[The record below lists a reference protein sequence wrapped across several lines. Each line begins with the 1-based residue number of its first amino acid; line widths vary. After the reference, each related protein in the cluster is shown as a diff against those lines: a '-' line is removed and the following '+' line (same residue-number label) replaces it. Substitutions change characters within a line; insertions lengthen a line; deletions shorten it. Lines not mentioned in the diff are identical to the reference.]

1 MINIYVVL
9 FVRATI
15 TDHLN
20 YNNRPRGQNNSMSS
34 LKDNAY
40 QIIKQRI
47 IDATYPAQTFI
58 DERALA
64 QELNT
69 SRTPIRE
76 ALIALSQEGYLQIL
90 PKRGIIVLP
99 FTYQDAVDIFQ
110 VRRLLEP
117 WLVRTYGPSLTEEE
131 LKHERELVIEEINAQ
146 PPQKDRP
153 GISMHHHPHILLIEK
168 CTNRNIRKMLDYS
181 EQQIERI
188 PDTRRLARPYVN
200 VNEEAYKEQILADH
214 LRLIDLMLAG
224 DFEGAAKDMEW
235 HVQHAEEEYMS
246 FWFG

>member
-1 MINIYVVL
+1 
-9 FVRATI
+9 
-15 TDHLN
+15 
-20 YNNRPRGQNNSMSS
+20 MSS

-40 QIIKQRI
+40 QIIKNRI

-110 VRRLLEP
+110 VRMLLEP
-117 WLVRTYGPSLTEEE
+117 WLVRTYGPTLTKEE
-131 LKHERELVIEEINAQ
+131 LERERELVIEEINSQ
-146 PPQKDRP
+146 PPKKDRP

-168 CTNRNIRKMLDYS
+168 CTNRNISKMLYYS
-181 EQQIERI
+181 EQQIERT
-188 PDTRRLARPYVN
+188 PDTRRVSGSYVN
-200 VNEEAYKEQILADH
+200 VNEEEYKEKILEDH
-214 LRLIDLMLAG
+214 LRLVDLMLAG

-235 HVQHAEEEYMS
+235 HVKHAEEEYMTY
-246 FWFG
+246 WFG